1 MKQVY
6 GRVPGFYL
14 DHTDR
19 RLKKC
24 FRMLKESYRYR
35 GGMIVTTPPSG
46 MGEGF
51 HGRDIGRQLEVYL
64 ESVAAAVC
72 LAVHILW

>member
-1 MKQVY
+1 
-6 GRVPGFYL
+6 
-14 DHTDR
+14 
-19 RLKKC
+19 
-24 FRMLKESYRYR
+24 MLKERYRYR
-35 GGMIVTTPPSG
+35 GGMIVSVTTPPSV

-51 HGRDIGRQLEVYL
+51 HRRDIGRQLEVYL